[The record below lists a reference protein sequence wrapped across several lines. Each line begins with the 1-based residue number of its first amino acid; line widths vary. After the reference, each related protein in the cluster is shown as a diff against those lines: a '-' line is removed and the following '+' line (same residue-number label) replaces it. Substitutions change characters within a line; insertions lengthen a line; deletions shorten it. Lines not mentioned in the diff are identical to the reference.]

1 MEANNSKIGDQFPPG
16 TLPSNLNNHGTA
28 MKLILILDSAHVCH
42 GYPKREYVEMASSCK
57 GVFRGKSGEVRAQI
71 DSTNPVIMQ
80 GKVYQT
86 TIRTV
91 GCALLSNSPLCD
103 QCKKYGP
110 VLRATFSRCR
120 NTQNEVSKFTNN
132 RFLTS
137 PQKCTKLKQ
146 LQKKVVSEQKQ
157 KNALLERIQHLT
169 SSSGIEVEPSFHNV

>member
-1 MEANNSKIGDQFPPG
+1 MAAASTQPQTSQPTYISHCVVIRSDFTWDIFVNSKHIEQRNSIILSA
-16 TLPSNLNNHGTA
+16 LPSNLNNHGTA

-42 GYPKREYVEMASSCK
+42 GYPKREYVEMASSRK

-103 QCKKYGP
+103 QCC
-110 VLRATFSRCR
+110 S
-120 NTQNEVSKFTNN
+120 VS
-132 RFLTS
+132 
-137 PQKCTKLKQ
+137 
-146 LQKKVVSEQKQ
+146 
-157 KNALLERIQHLT
+157 HLIII
-169 SSSGIEVEPSFHNV
+169 SAES